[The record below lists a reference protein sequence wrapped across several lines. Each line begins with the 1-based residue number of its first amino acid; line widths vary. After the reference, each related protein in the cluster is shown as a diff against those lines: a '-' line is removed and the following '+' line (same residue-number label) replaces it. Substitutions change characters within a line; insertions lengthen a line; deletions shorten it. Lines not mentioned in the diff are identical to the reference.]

1 MSRTIVTAALLVTV
15 VALPTL
21 ASAQTIRWST
31 PSSWD
36 DERTYSEETG
46 RMSMLVLEDAWGEER
61 IAMTVVSNLGDGE
74 YFGLGLL
81 SVGLSWFACDTI
93 EKDIVTVGDTMGSS
107 KVSLCTVDGESMI
120 METVKATV
128 GGVKLDFRY
137 VSESLE
143 DHEDD
148 QATFRRFLK
157 RMSVQSN

>member
-1 MSRTIVTAALLVTV
+1 MSRTIAAVSILVAITV
-15 VALPTL
+15 LPAL

-36 DERTYSEETG
+36 SERSYNDETG
-46 RMSMLVLEDAWGEER
+46 LMNMLVLEDAWGEER

-93 EKDIVTVGDTMGSS
+93 EKEIVTVGDSMGSS
-107 KVSLCTVDGESMI
+107 TVSLCRVDGESMI

-128 GGVKLDFRY
+128 GGLRLDFRY

-157 RMSVQSN
+157 RMSVQSS